1 MPSDNLVDAPITLT
15 GIFGTESD
23 DEQEHAYEPVYEI
36 QKLELGGLTL
46 QIRQFDHHSHNAN
59 RVWPGTFNLCDY
71 LLQPGQ
77 PFLGKVLEL
86 GTATGLL
93 AIRLAQGSK
102 LHASS
107 ERHSSDEA
115 SSLFLCESITTS
127 DVVDEHDEI
136 DHNLRFNYHL
146 NSIEN
151 PPVHVPHT
159 WGTGWARSVESLVQ
173 KLPHSFV
180 PPTFDT
186 IVASDILLY
195 VSAYAALVQTL
206 EELITPQTR
215 FIMSWN
221 RRMKESQE
229 FFQRMEAAGFE
240 CTHHGKC
247 VYEFARSAVTI
258 PELAL

>member
-1 MPSDNLVDAPITLT
+1 MPSDNLVDVPITLT

-23 DEQEHAYEPVYEI
+23 DEEEQAYVSVYEI

-71 LLQPGQ
+71 LLQTGQ
-77 PFLGKVLEL
+77 PFLGNVLEL

-102 LHASS
+102 LHAS
-107 ERHSSDEA
+107 RTRDEA
-115 SSLFLCESITTS
+115 SSPFLCESITTS

-136 DHNLRFNYHL
+136 AHNLRFNYHL
-146 NSIEN
+146 NSITN
-151 PPVHVPHT
+151 TPVHVPHT
-159 WGTGWARSVESLVQ
+159 WGTGWVWSVESLVQ
-173 KLPHSFV
+173 KQPHSFV

-195 VSAYAALVQTL
+195 VSAYPALVQTL
-206 EELITPQTR
+206 EELVTPHTR

-258 PELAL
+258 PGLEL